1 MSKFL
6 IIDGTALVFRGF
18 YAIPTLQSS
27 TGQHTNAI
35 LGFYTILFNL
45 LLEQMPDYFS
55 VCFDRPEETQ
65 RKKDF
70 ADYKATRTKA
80 PDELYSQIGPIKQ
93 ILESG
98 NLHLTEL
105 AGIEADDLIATL
117 AQKNKSPDIQ
127 TLIYSSDL
135 DLIQLIEDNIQ
146 VLKPGN
152 AKTGNQILTTKHIL
166 AKYGITPRQVQ
177 DYKGLR
183 GDSSDNLPGVKGI
196 GDKTATK
203 LIQEFGSLENIY
215 ENIHQIKGAV
225 KTKLETDKEQAFFC
239 KQLATLQDDCKID
252 TSLQSYKIQDIN
264 FEAIF
269 QYFDQL
275 QISRL
280 KPKAEKLRN
289 KISQV
294 KPSSDQISLF

>member
-18 YAIPTLQSS
+18 YAIPPLQTRS
-27 TGQHTNAI
+27 GQPTNAVM
-35 LGFYTILFNL
+35 GFYTILFNL

-80 PDELYSQIGPIKQ
+80 PDDLYSQIAPVKS
-93 ILESG
+93 ILSKG

-105 AGIEADDLIATL
+105 AGFEADDLIATL
-117 AQKNKSPDIQ
+117 AVKNKSPELT

-135 DLIQLIEDNIQ
+135 DLIQLIDDHVQ

-152 AKTGNQILTTKHIL
+152 AKTGNQILTTNYIL
-166 AKYGITPRQVQ
+166 QKYGFSPKQVQ

-196 GDKTATK
+196 GEKTATK
-203 LIQEFGSLENIY
+203 LIQEYSSLENIY
-215 ENIHQIKGAV
+215 NNIDKLSGS
-225 KTKLETDKEQAFFC
+225 TKANLERDKEQAFFC
-239 KQLATLQDDCKID
+239 KQLATLDENCQIN
-252 TSLQSYKIQDIN
+252 TNLNSYAIQDIN
-264 FEAIF
+264 FEQIF
-269 QYFDQL
+269 EHFKTL
-275 QISRL
+275 EIERL
-280 KPKAEKLRN
+280 IPKATKLKN
-289 KISQV
+289 KIQEV
-294 KPSSDQISLF
+294 KPSTAQQSLF